1 MFRVI
6 PDAMMAPEG
15 HHGAMKTTRLM
26 AILSI
31 VLTMGL
37 VGMDTAQGSSAGSTK
52 GGTSALHSR

>member
-1 MFRVI
+1 MN
-6 PDAMMAPEG
+6 
-15 HHGAMKTTRLM
+15 TTRLM

-37 VGMDTAQGSSAGSTK
+37 VGMDTAQGSSAGNTK

>member
-1 MFRVI
+1 
-6 PDAMMAPEG
+6 
-15 HHGAMKTTRLM
+15 MKTTRLM

-52 GGTSALHSR
+52 GGTPALHSR